1 MRFSILIN
9 CHNQSN
15 YIEECILSSLN
26 QTHVDF
32 EVIVVDS
39 SDIKLNL
46 EKFKSHKN
54 FKYFHIKKFSKY
66 PEVNQMYKIELGFKE
81 SSGDYICL
89 LDGDDKFSDKKLNK
103 LNEYNKSNDII
114 FNQDIPFLI
123 YDDGKKIN
131 FEIKKYKKNYFY
143 RKLIIDWPQIYG
155 TSSITVKKSI
165 LENFFN
171 KSSPY
176 KWKYLAI
183 DVQLI
188 LFCLINFKIN
198 NQLDKITFKRKHGR
212 SLGDTYLNI
221 FSSIFWKRRKC
232 QHDFY
237 YFLKKKRVYNFD
249 YFITYIVSIFL

>member
-1 MRFSILIN
+1 M
-9 CHNQSN
+9 
-15 YIEECILSSLN
+15 SLF
-26 QTHVDF
+26 QR
-32 EVIVVDS
+32 
-39 SDIKLNL
+39 NL
-46 EKFKSHKN
+46 
-54 FKYFHIKKFSKY
+54 
-66 PEVNQMYKIELGFKE
+66 
-81 SSGDYICL
+81 
-89 LDGDDKFSDKKLNK
+89 
-103 LNEYNKSNDII
+103 
-114 FNQDIPFLI
+114 
-123 YDDGKKIN
+123 DGKKIN

-198 NQLDKITFKRKHGR
+198 NQLDQITFKRKHDR

-221 FSSIFWKRRKC
+221 FSSIFSTVTKLLFR
-232 QHDFY
+232 Q
-237 YFLKKKRVYNFD
+237 
-249 YFITYIVSIFL
+249 